1 VAVRCIHADW
11 HTDVEDG
18 VMDPCGRIKGAVR
31 EQVKRCVDVPAQAQE
46 IRQAVREGRH
56 KTAP

>member
-1 VAVRCIHADW
+1 
-11 HTDVEDG
+11 
-18 VMDPCGRIKGAVR
+18 MDPCGRIKDAVR

-56 KTAP
+56 KTAPRSGATWAILWGLPNWLTP